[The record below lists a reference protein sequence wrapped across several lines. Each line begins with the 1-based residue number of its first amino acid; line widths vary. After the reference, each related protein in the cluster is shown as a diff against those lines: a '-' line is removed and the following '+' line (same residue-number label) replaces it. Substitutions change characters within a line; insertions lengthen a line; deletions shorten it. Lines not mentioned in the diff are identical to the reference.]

1 MYPFFKQFLNVKKR
15 KRNTF
20 EIDIKKVT
28 NKYARNKR
36 KRNKKFPKQTWKNFS
51 HLKRL
56 HKIPVK
62 IRLPQRKEETVNPRL
77 YTSG

>member
-28 NKYARNKR
+28 NKYARNKW
-36 KRNKKFPKQTWKNFS
+36 KRNKKFPK
-51 HLKRL
+51 
-56 HKIPVK
+56 
-62 IRLPQRKEETVNPRL
+62 
-77 YTSG
+77 